1 MKNIKNL
8 VLTVI
13 FCCVS
18 AFAANAQNY
27 PPKFMAGVITLKNGE
42 KVECEMADNTLLLSS
57 PVVYRLSHNSKTKEM
72 DPEKIQSIVLPDMDK
87 DGDVYVIENVS
98 FVDYKEYLKGTA
110 KKIKHQRYCLVEYGE
125 ISLYCAAISNMQAA
139 YAERYICRK
148 KDADYGV
155 YLGQVAIAA
164 KGIGSSECFYRTK
177 DDCLDK
183 VYENLFGDY
192 PELCQQIREGKLKL
206 QNMKDIVHE
215 YNVYK
220 TGKSG
225 K

>member
-1 MKNIKNL
+1 MKIYKKL
-8 VLTVI
+8 VFAVI

-18 AFAANAQNY
+18 MFVSNAQNY
-27 PPKFMAGVITLKNGE
+27 PPKFMAGVIHLKNGE

-57 PVVYRLSHNSKTKEM
+57 PVVYRLSPNGKTKEM

-87 DGDVYVIENVS
+87 EDGVYVLENVG
-98 FVDYKEYLKGTA
+98 FVDYKDYLKGAT
-110 KKIKHQRYCLVEYGE
+110 KKLKHQRYCLVEYGE

-164 KGIGSSECFYRTK
+164 KGIGSSEYFYRTK

-220 TGKSG
+220 TEKSG